1 MPTSDRDTV
10 PAPPAPSET
19 RVGWNLS
26 VRPHLKE
33 GIERIAAEENN
44 TASRIAERAFQ
55 EYLDGYA
62 RDTARKAR

>member
-1 MPTSDRDTV
+1 MPNSDRDT
-10 PAPPAPSET
+10 APVAPPSET

-33 GIERIAAEENN
+33 GIERIAEQENN

-55 EYLDGYA
+55 EYLDRYPRA
-62 RDTARKAR
+62 AKAR